1 MLPWAT
7 DNAVAGLMRP
17 VGLLLDHGGL
27 GYNLWHLFKIFHRKF

>member
-17 VGLLLDHGGL
+17 VGLLLHYGGL
-27 GYNLWHLFKIFHRKF
+27 GCNLWHLFKIFHRKF